1 MEFAF
6 FSILV
11 IFFAIIAVIFYFLRV
26 VKKTSILEAVF
37 VILYLL
43 SIPIFWIGME
53 EHSID
58 YFTAIDP
65 IDYCYTPFGS
75 VHFPTLIF
83 YFLAFHISAVLVWWR
98 GRQLPPLTLVISL
111 VFLLIGFFVNIAVI
125 IQVFVHNTNTMG
137 INKGD
142 NFFFFPMPI
151 LNMIMY
157 FSLINKVMN
166 EEKNKAQTRV
176 YTNKFLNQV
185 NQFLANRYD
194 ETSWALIFTIPVFLF
209 STLILILFGQE
220 PDAIIKA
227 FTDTTT
233 WTFSQKEHPPVLD
246 HSGHYL
252 CTVAAKGSP
261 NVVQPIFIGKRHGRK
276 IIVNRQLQIANAFEE
291 MIQNFSPKIHYF
303 IRKNYDRYGY
313 NLSLK
318 INTQWA
324 SNLTYFLM
332 KPLEWL
338 FLFSLYL
345 LVESPEKKI
354 RRQYQP

>member
-1 MEFAF
+1 MAYIIVALI
-6 FSILV
+6 ILCTL
-11 IFFAIIAVIFYFLRV
+11 IAGIFYFLRV
-26 VKKTSILEAVF
+26 VKKTSIMEAIF

-43 SIPIFWIGME
+43 SIPFFWIGME
-53 EHSID
+53 EHDAD

-65 IDYCYTPFGS
+65 IDHCYTPFGS

-83 YFLAFHISAVLVWWR
+83 YFLAFHISAVLVWRR
-98 GRQLPPLTLVISL
+98 GRRLPPLTLVISL
-111 VFLLIGFFVNIAVI
+111 VFLFIGFFVNAAVI
-125 IQVFVHNTNTMG
+125 MQISGHNTSTMM

-142 NFFFFPMPI
+142 SYFFFPMPI
-151 LNMIMY
+151 LNMIMC
-157 FSLINKVMN
+157 FLLLNKVMN

-176 YTNKFLNQV
+176 YTNKLLNKI

-194 ETSWALIFTIPVFLF
+194 ETSWAIIFTLPIFLL
-209 STLILILFGQE
+209 STLVLILFGQE
-220 PDAIIKA
+220 SDAIIKA

-233 WTFSQKEHPPVLD
+233 WSFSQKEHPPILD

-261 NVVQPIFIGKRHGRK
+261 NVVHPIFIGKRHGRQ

-291 MIQNFSPKIHYF
+291 MIQDFSPKIHYF

-324 SNLTYFLM
+324 SNLTYLVM

-338 FLFSLYL
+338 FLISLYL
-345 LVESPEKKI
+345 FVESPEKKI
-354 RRQYQP
+354 RKQYQN